1 MQLLQNFD
9 SFLLSKMASE
19 NLNILPYDGVANYY
33 QSVFTEEES
42 IALMEKLSKTIVW
55 RNDESKLFGKHYI
68 TKRKVAW
75 YGDKAFE
82 YRYSNINRYALTW
95 TNELLFIKDRIE
107 NFTSESFNSCL
118 LNLYHDGSEGM
129 GWHSDN
135 ESTLQKNATIASLS
149 LGANRRFC
157 FKHKKTNE
165 KKEIILNNGSI
176 ILMKEEIQD
185 NWLHQLPKMLKIK
198 NPRINLTFRMFDDR

>member
-1 MQLLQNFD
+1 MT
-9 SFLLSKMASE
+9 SKY
-19 NLNILPYDGVANYY
+19 LNILPYDGFAYFH
-33 QSVFTEEES
+33 QSVFTEDES
-42 IALMEKLSKTIVW
+42 TSLMKKLSEDIVW

-82 YRYSNINRYALTW
+82 YKYSNVKRNALTW
-95 TNELLFIKDRIE
+95 THELLLIKDRIE
-107 NFTSESFNSCL
+107 KFTLESFNSCL

-135 ESTLQKNATIASLS
+135 ESTLKKKATIASLS

-157 FKHKKTNE
+157 FKHKRTNE

-176 ILMKEEIQD
+176 ILMKGEIQT

-198 NPRINLTFRMFDDR
+198 NPRINLTFRTFEDF

>member
-1 MQLLQNFD
+1 MIPSNY
-9 SFLLSKMASE
+9 
-19 NLNILPYDGVANYY
+19 NILPYDGIANYY
-33 QSVFTEEES
+33 QSVFTEDES
-42 IALMEKLSKTIVW
+42 LSLMKKLSETIIW
-55 RNDESKLFGKHYI
+55 RNDESKIFGKHYI

-82 YRYSNINRYALTW
+82 YKYSNIKKNALTW
-95 TNELLFIKDRIE
+95 THELLLIKDRIE
-107 NFTSESFNSCL
+107 KFTSESYNSCL

-149 LGANRRFC
+149 LGACRRFY

-165 KKEIILNNGSI
+165 KKEITLDNGSI
-176 ILMKEEIQD
+176 LLMKGEIQS
-185 NWLHQLPKMLKIK
+185 NWLHQLPKMIKIK
-198 NPRINLTFRMFDDR
+198 NPRINLTFRAFKD

>member
-1 MQLLQNFD
+1 
-9 SFLLSKMASE
+9 MATK
-19 NLNILPYDGVANYY
+19 NLNILPYDGVVHYY
-33 QSVFTEEES
+33 QSVFTEDES
-42 IALMEKLSKTIVW
+42 ISLMKKLMETIVW

-75 YGDKAFE
+75 YGDKTFE
-82 YRYSNINRYALTW
+82 YKYSNVKRNALTW
-95 TNELLFIKDRIE
+95 THELLLIKDRIE
-107 NFTSESFNSCL
+107 KFTLESFNSCL

-135 ESTLQKNATIASLS
+135 ESTLQENATIASLS

-165 KKEIILNNGSI
+165 KQEITLNNGSI
-176 ILMKEEIQD
+176 ILMKGETQSY
-185 NWLHQLPKMLKIK
+185 WLHQIPKMLKIK
-198 NPRINLTFRMFDDR
+198 NPRINLTFRTFKDY

>member
-1 MQLLQNFD
+1 MIPSND
-9 SFLLSKMASE
+9 
-19 NLNILPYDGVANYY
+19 NILPYDGIANYY
-33 QSVFTEEES
+33 QSVFTEDES
-42 IALMEKLSKTIVW
+42 LSLMKKLSETIIW
-55 RNDESKLFGKHYI
+55 RNDESKIFGKHYI

-82 YRYSNINRYALTW
+82 YKYSNVKKNALNW
-95 TNELLFIKDRIE
+95 THELLLIKDRVE
-107 NFTSESFNSCL
+107 KLTSESFNSCL

-135 ESTLQKNATIASLS
+135 ESTLQNNATIASLS

-165 KKEIILNNGSI
+165 KTEIILNNGSI
-176 ILMKEEIQD
+176 ILMKGEVQS

-198 NPRINLTFRMFDDR
+198 HPRINLTFRVFKEIKNEY